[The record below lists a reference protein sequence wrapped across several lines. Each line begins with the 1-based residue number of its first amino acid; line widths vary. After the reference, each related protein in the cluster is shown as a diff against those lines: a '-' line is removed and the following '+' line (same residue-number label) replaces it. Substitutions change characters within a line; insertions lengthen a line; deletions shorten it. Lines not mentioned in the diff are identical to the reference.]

1 MHFENIWK
9 YNDNLDVLNLIL
21 TIIAAYDS
29 NKNLADGE
37 IESLFGCDIECDF
50 ELDEEDWLRTNTK
63 ESSNC
68 DASGI
73 IIDSVFDLIDSFATT
88 EIPEIDAVT
97 AMGTSSEILTEENE
111 EIDST
116 FIEQLLKT
124 GVLQSEISHLLNS
137 CDLSKCNACKDPL
150 ITEEKIAGITKLS
163 CHC

>member
-1 MHFENIWK
+1 M
-9 YNDNLDVLNLIL
+9 

-29 NKNLADGE
+29 NRNLADGE
-37 IESLFGCDIECDF
+37 IESLFGCDIECNF
-50 ELDEEDWLRTNTK
+50 ELDEEDWLRTSAK

-88 EIPEIDAVT
+88 EIPEIDEHTVT
-97 AMGTSSEILTEENE
+97 GMGRSSELLTEENE

-124 GVLQSEISHLLNS
+124 GVLQSEISHLLNA
-137 CDLSKCNACKDPL
+137 CDLAKCNACKDPL
-150 ITEEKIAGITKLS
+150 LTEEKIAGITKLS